1 METNKKIEYW
11 DLIAKYYSDECS
23 QQEIND
29 LLRWKNEDID
39 NQILFNKVKE
49 DLEII
54 NLNKSMNKINV
65 DSAWE
70 KLRDRILEDEQNVPI
85 IKEERKK
92 IVVFS
97 TILKYAAV
105 IILLVS
111 VGFFSTKVYQ
121 NIADKGK
128 MQEYVSLNEMSKEIV
143 LPDGSTV
150 LLNANSKLSY
160 PNVFESNER
169 RIKLEGE
176 AFFDVTKNP
185 DMPFII
191 EVNDAEVKVLGTSF
205 NVNSNILEQKI
216 EVFVETGLVQ
226 LSRKRNT
233 NEKILIKPGSVGVMS
248 KDNLVKEKN
257 YNRNIVAW
265 KTKEII
271 FYEDNLRNVIET
283 LNKTYNADISCE
295 NQDILNLKYTSTFR
309 DQHIDSILNVIC
321 LTFDLKVENVNNRI
335 YLIKHGS

>member
-1 METNKKIEYW
+1 MENNKKIEYW
-11 DLIAKYYSDECS
+11 DLIAKYYSNECT
-23 QQEIND
+23 QHEIND
-29 LLRWKNEDID
+29 LLQWKNESID
-39 NQILFNKVKE
+39 NQILLNQVKE

-54 NLNKSMNKINV
+54 NLNESMSKINV

-70 KLRDRILEDEQNVPI
+70 KLRDRIREDEQNVQI
-85 IKEERKK
+85 IEEKNR
-92 IVVFS
+92 ILTFPA
-97 TILKYAAV
+97 ILKYAAV
-105 IILLVS
+105 IILLIS

-121 NIADKGK
+121 NIFNNGK
-128 MQEYVSLNEMSKEIV
+128 MMEYVSLNDMSKEIV

-150 LLNANSKLSY
+150 ILNANSKISY
-160 PNVFESNER
+160 PNVFASNER

-205 NVNSNILEQKI
+205 NVNSIILEHKI

-226 LSRKRNT
+226 LSRKTNI
-233 NEKILIKPGSVGVMS
+233 NEKILIKPGNVGIMS
-248 KDNLVKEKN
+248 NDKLIKEKN

-271 FYEDNLRNVIET
+271 FYEDNMKNVIET
-283 LNKTYNADISCE
+283 LNNAYNSDITCE
-295 NQDILNLKYTSTFR
+295 SQDILNLRYTSTFR
-309 DQHIDSILNVIC
+309 DQDIDSILNVIC
-321 LTFDLKVENVNNRI
+321 LTFDLKIEIENNRI
-335 YLIKHGS
+335 FLIKHGS